1 MESPMT
7 KKLEELLNL
16 PDSKEIIKDARQEEK
31 RNTAVV
37 QAEDTQRDIQELD
50 KIASALPRVKGLGD
64 LSRFRIRRYCT
75 KSVK

>member
-1 MESPMT
+1 MT

-50 KIASALPRVKGLGD
+50 KIASA
-64 LSRFRIRRYCT
+64 
-75 KSVK
+75 